1 MLGNQNQNTGKLM
14 VLKVVTHDIDKKKLD
29 HPIFK
34 VLEKNEQSQWVETG
48 SVPSVAGRL
57 SKLDVKSFNWEG
69 DDFYTA
75 SLLIKDDEAEE
86 SYLVDFKV
94 GNLMNKSILNSL
106 LNIDVQKDV
115 KIGLYTS
122 KAGFPSGAVRQ
133 GEDMVRWRFDKTELP
148 EIQETTFKGRV
159 MRDYSLVD
167 KFFVDKLKEFG
178 ARLHDQAPA
187 TKPAGTSAPAKPAV
201 KKEKVKKVSNV
212 NVQDELDIVSAGSND
227 SDDLF

>member
-1 MLGNQNQNTGKLM
+1 MLGNQNLNSGKLM
-14 VLKVVTHDIDKKKLD
+14 VLKVQTHDLDKKKLD

-34 VLEKNEQSQWVETG
+34 VLEKNEQGQWTETG

-57 SKLDVKSFNWEG
+57 AKLDVKSFNWEG
-69 DDFYTA
+69 EDFYTA
-75 SLLIKDDEAEE
+75 SLLIKDDAAEE

-106 LNIDVQKDV
+106 LNIDVQKDIKV
-115 KIGLYTS
+115 SLYTS
-122 KAGFPSGAVRQ
+122 KTGFPSGSVRQ
-133 GEDMVRWRFDKTELP
+133 GEEMVRWRFDKTELP

-178 ARLHDQAPA
+178 ASLGSAPA
-187 TKPAGTSAPAKPAV
+187 TNSTKSTPAAEKP
-201 KKEKVKKVSNV
+201 KKEKVSKKSP
-212 NVQDELDIVSAGSND
+212 QKELDEVSTGSAPED
-227 SDDLF
+227 EDLF